1 MKVEFQFFLYAF
13 TSLFTLVNPFSVLP
27 VLLSST
33 QGLSRAD
40 FLKIARKA
48 CTAAFLAIISFSL
61 VGKLLF
67 DFFSISIHGLR
78 IVGGILFLI
87 TGYDML
93 QARVVRLKSD
103 QDESLRQGGEDFAI
117 TPLAIPM
124 LCGPGTITATI
135 VITQEATGAI
145 QRGSFYIAVFL
156 VMMICFGVFVWGG
169 QLMKL
174 IGESG
179 NKVFLR
185 IMGLIMMVIAVEF
198 FFAGLKGILN
208 PI

>member
-1 MKVEFQFFLYAF
+1 MKDQLQFFLYVF
-13 TSLFTLVNPFSVLP
+13 TSLFTLVNPLSVLP

-48 CTAAFLAIISFSL
+48 CLAMFLAIIGFSL
-61 VGKLLF
+61 VGKILF

-103 QDESLRQGGEDFAI
+103 QDESLRAGGEDFAI

-124 LCGPGTITATI
+124 LCGPGTITATL
-135 VITQEATGAI
+135 VIIQEANEPMKRA
-145 QRGSFYIAVFL
+145 SFYLGVTFIALLCYLVF
-156 VMMICFGVFVWGG
+156 IWGG
-169 QLMKL
+169 RVMKVM
-174 IGESG
+174 GESG

-198 FFAGLKGILN
+198 FFSGLKGIWKA
-208 PI
+208 

>member
-1 MKVEFQFFLYAF
+1 MKDQLQFFLYVF
-13 TSLFTLVNPFSVLP
+13 TSIFTLVNPLSVLP

-33 QGLSRAD
+33 QGLSRTD

-48 CTAAFLAIISFSL
+48 CTAMFLAIIGFSL
-61 VGKLLF
+61 VGKILF

-103 QDESLRQGGEDFAI
+103 QDESLRAGGEDFAI

-124 LCGPGTITATI
+124 LCGPGTITATLVI
-135 VITQEATGAI
+135 VQEASDPMKRA
-145 QRGSFYIAVFL
+145 SFYLAVSVIALLTFL
-156 VMMICFGVFVWGG
+156 IFIWGG
-169 QLMKL
+169 RVMKIL
-174 IGESG
+174 GESG

-198 FFAGLKGILN
+198 FFAGLKGIWH
-208 PI
+208 P